1 MQKVNTILI
10 IIIYLASILFISIF
24 GMKVKMFINKIPVQK
39 VECLNET
46 DEYTTVSQLG
56 DKKLIVLPLNEEGET
71 TLYLNCRVL
80 PDDASVKKLRYSYDH
95 VKYKDAIT
103 MVLDNQGNARGV
115 FKFHKRIVFDM
126 KIYATDGS
134 EIYTTVKIKIT

>member
-24 GMKVKMFINKIPVQK
+24 GMKVKMFVNTIPVES

-46 DEYTTVSQLG
+46 DEYATVTQLG
-56 DKKLIVLPLNEEGET
+56 DKKFIVVPFNEEGET

-80 PDDASVKKLRYSYDH
+80 PDDASNKKLRYSYGEKFNSA
-95 VKYKDAIT
+95 VT
-103 MVLDNQGNARGV
+103 TVLDNQGYARGV
-115 FKFHKRIVFDM
+115 FKFHKRVVFDLT
-126 KIYATDGS
+126 IYATDGS
-134 EIYTTVKIKIT
+134 EAHTTVKIKVI